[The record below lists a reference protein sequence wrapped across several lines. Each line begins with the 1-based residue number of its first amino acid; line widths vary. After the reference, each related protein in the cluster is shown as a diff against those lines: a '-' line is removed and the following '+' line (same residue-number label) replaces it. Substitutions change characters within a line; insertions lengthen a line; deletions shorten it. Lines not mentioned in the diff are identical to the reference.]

1 MSTVKKKKK
10 ILGLCSTG
18 KTGSRVM
25 QRLTQLNWPV
35 RAGSRS
41 ADPAFDWQD
50 QTTWTPALQGI
61 HAVYISYHPDLAVPG
76 TTDIIR
82 SFTATALKNGVQQ
95 LVLLSGRGEPEA
107 RDCEQIVMEAGMDWT
122 ILRSSWFS
130 QNFSEGFFVEPIV
143 AGYVELPAP
152 NIAEPFIDVDDIAD
166 AAVAALTEEGHHGK
180 LYELTGP
187 RLLTFPEA
195 IQEIATATGRKI
207 QYRQIS
213 IQQYTALLTGYNV
226 PAEYISL
233 VTYLFTEILD
243 GRNAHLNDGVQ
254 QALGRKAT
262 DFRECV
268 QKTAATGV
276 WDQR

>member
-1 MSTVKKKKK
+1 MSTVKTKKK
-10 ILGLCSTG
+10 ILVLGSTG

-50 QTTWTPALQGI
+50 QTTWTPTLQGI

-207 QYRQIS
+207 EYKQIS

-262 DFRECV
+262 DFREYV